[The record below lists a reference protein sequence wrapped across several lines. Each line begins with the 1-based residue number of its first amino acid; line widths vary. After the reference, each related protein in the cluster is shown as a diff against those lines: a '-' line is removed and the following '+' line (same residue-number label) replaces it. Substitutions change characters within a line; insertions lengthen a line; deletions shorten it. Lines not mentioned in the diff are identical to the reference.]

1 MLFQTTISRYL
12 ARQYLNWL
20 VSVLLVF
27 SFLISIFDIV
37 ELLRRASGKA
47 SVTMGII
54 IQMAALKLPLLIQD
68 LAPFIV
74 LISAMLAFWRL
85 AKANELVVARA
96 AGLSPWQIIGPVISI
111 VLLLGIGQVTILN
124 PVGSQ
129 LNAQFERIET
139 QYFRRQD
146 SQLALSPTGFWL
158 RQSTDQG
165 VTVVYAKSVSG
176 AELEIQ
182 DVMVLL
188 LDTNERF
195 VSRIDADTGVL
206 GAGVWILRNAQQT
219 NETGQRTQLE
229 RMTIPT
235 DMTLDRI
242 RESFASA
249 DTISFWDL
257 PDFISTLRDAGFNAV
272 EHRLRFHTLL
282 STPLLLCAMVLAAA
296 IFSLRASQRLG
307 AAYMVVGG
315 ITIGFMFFFIT
326 KIVNAIGLSAEI
338 PVLLAAW
345 IPAGVMTMLA
355 LSALLHL
362 EDG

>member
-1 MLFQTTISRYL
+1 MLFQNTISRYL
-12 ARQYLNWL
+12 ARQYLIWL
-20 VSVLLVF
+20 VGVLVVF

-37 ELLRRASGKA
+37 ELLRRGSGKEE
-47 SVTMGII
+47 VTIGLIL
-54 IQMAALKLPLLIQD
+54 QMAALKLPLLIQD
-68 LAPFIV
+68 LAPFII

-96 AGLSPWQIIGPVISI
+96 AGLSPWEIVGPVISI
-111 VLLLGIGQVTILN
+111 VLLVGIGQVTVLN

-165 VTVVYAKSVSG
+165 VTVIYAKSVSG
-176 AELEIQ
+176 AELEIRN
-182 DVMVLL
+182 VMVLV
-188 LDTNERF
+188 LDSRERF
-195 VSRIDADTGVL
+195 LSRVDAETGVL
-206 GAGVWILRNAQQT
+206 GNGVWILRNAQQS
-219 NETGQRTQLE
+219 NGSGHRTVSE
-229 RMTIPT
+229 VMTIPT

-249 DTISFWDL
+249 DTISFWEL
-257 PDFISTLRDAGFNAV
+257 PEFIDTLRDAGFNAV

-315 ITIGFMFFFIT
+315 ISIGFVFFFIT

>member
-1 MLFQTTISRYL
+1 MLFQDTISRYL

-20 VSVLLVF
+20 LGVLLVF
-27 SFLISIFDIV
+27 AFLITVFDIV
-37 ELLRRASGKA
+37 ELLRRASGKDA
-47 SVTMGII
+47 VSMVVIL
-54 IQMAALKLPLLIQD
+54 QMAAFKLPLLIQD
-68 LAPFIV
+68 LSPFII
-74 LISAMLAFWRL
+74 LISSMLAFWRL

-96 AGLSPWQIIGPVISI
+96 AGLSPWQIVGPVISI
-111 VLLLGIGQVTILN
+111 VLLVGVLQITMLN
-124 PVGSQ
+124 PVGAR

-139 QYFRRQD
+139 EYFRREA
-146 SQLALSPTGFWL
+146 SQLALAPSGFWV
-158 RQSTDQG
+158 RQSTAEG
-165 VTVVYAKSVSG
+165 ATVIHAKSVAG
-176 AELEIQ
+176 EQLEINE
-182 DVMVLL
+182 VMVLS
-188 LDTNERF
+188 LDNRERF
-195 VSRIDADTGVL
+195 LSRTDAESGVL
-206 GAGVWILRNAQQT
+206 GNGIWIFKNAWLT
-219 NETGQRTQLE
+219 SPDGKRTFFDE
-229 RMTIPT
+229 WTIPT

-257 PDFISTLRDAGFNAV
+257 PGFIDTLRDAGFNAI

-315 ITIGFMFFFIT
+315 ISIGFVFFFINR
-326 KIVNAIGLSAEI
+326 IVNAIGLSAEI